1 MAIKLTKNEQKVQK
15 DHLKQYQRYL
25 PTLQLKKQ
33 QLQSVIMK
41 TKAELDEKEVERAQ
55 MIGDLDDW
63 VAVFVENEIFD
74 EDMKLDYL
82 VQPDTVICK
91 NENIAGVTVPAFQE
105 LTFKDISY
113 DVDDYPLWVDTAI
126 IKLREIA
133 RLDALVSTLRKQEAL
148 LEKELRSTSQR
159 VNLFEKVK
167 IPEAKE
173 NIRVIGVFLGDQ
185 QTAAVVRGKISK
197 KKFNGGGT
205 MIEKMKMVYV
215 VSSVSRKDEMLEGLR
230 NLGLLHLAEKKSP
243 ARAATER
250 FTTLSKTATELLDYA
265 PDKKSKNKNSAP
277 VLSDKEFEEMYQGVL
292 NALDKKS
299 TLVQDISAANAE
311 IERIK
316 AWGEF
321 SPAEL
326 KQLKEAGY
334 DLHFYRLGKR
344 EYEMAVQDESV
355 QMVRLASIDKMD
367 TVAVIGSLPATIPAA
382 EFAIPEKGIDELTK
396 EIEDSQKQIAE
407 CEEVFKKA
415 AVYESS
421 FQVQMLK
428 AQNAENYSSASE
440 TAESDEDFVW
450 ISGYLPEEDLS
461 RFKAAAKENGWA
473 WAQEDVAEDD
483 MQIPTKVKYGKVS
496 RLIKPVFD
504 ILGILPGYRE
514 PDISLWFF
522 LFFTLFFAMIIGDA
536 GYGCLILIGTIAYAA
551 KSKKFNN
558 AVICYLYYRS

>member
-1 MAIKLTKNEQKVQK
+1 
-15 DHLKQYQRYL
+15 
-25 PTLQLKKQ
+25 
-33 QLQSVIMK
+33 
-41 TKAELDEKEVERAQ
+41 
-55 MIGDLDDW
+55 
-63 VAVFVENEIFD
+63 
-74 EDMKLDYL
+74 
-82 VQPDTVICK
+82 
-91 NENIAGVTVPAFQE
+91 
-105 LTFKDISY
+105 
-113 DVDDYPLWVDTAI
+113 
-126 IKLREIA
+126 
-133 RLDALVSTLRKQEAL
+133 
-148 LEKELRSTSQR
+148 
-159 VNLFEKVK
+159 
-167 IPEAKE
+167 
-173 NIRVIGVFLGDQ
+173 
-185 QTAAVVRGKISK
+185 
-197 KKFNGGGT
+197 
-205 MIEKMKMVYV
+205 
-215 VSSVSRKDEMLEGLR
+215 MLEGLR

-265 PDKKSKNKNSAP
+265 PDKKSKNKNSVP

-316 AWGEF
+316 AWGEL

-344 EYEMAVQDESV
+344 EYEMAVQDENV

-367 TVAVIGSLPATIPAA
+367 TVAVIGSLPATIPAT

-407 CEEVFKKA
+407 CDEVFKKA

-483 MQIPTKVKYGKVS
+483 MQIPTKVKYGKVCFH
-496 RLIKPVFD
+496 V
-504 ILGILPGYRE
+504 
-514 PDISLWFF
+514 
-522 LFFTLFFAMIIGDA
+522 
-536 GYGCLILIGTIAYAA
+536 C
-551 KSKKFNN
+551 KKFASQPLG
-558 AVICYLYYRS
+558 AVFFQDIENRIFPFGSSCSLHCSLR

>member
-1 MAIKLTKNEQKVQK
+1 
-15 DHLKQYQRYL
+15 
-25 PTLQLKKQ
+25 
-33 QLQSVIMK
+33 
-41 TKAELDEKEVERAQ
+41 
-55 MIGDLDDW
+55 
-63 VAVFVENEIFD
+63 
-74 EDMKLDYL
+74 
-82 VQPDTVICK
+82 
-91 NENIAGVTVPAFQE
+91 
-105 LTFKDISY
+105 
-113 DVDDYPLWVDTAI
+113 
-126 IKLREIA
+126 
-133 RLDALVSTLRKQEAL
+133 
-148 LEKELRSTSQR
+148 
-159 VNLFEKVK
+159 
-167 IPEAKE
+167 
-173 NIRVIGVFLGDQ
+173 
-185 QTAAVVRGKISK
+185 
-197 KKFNGGGT
+197 
-205 MIEKMKMVYV
+205 MIEKMKMVCV
-215 VSSVSRKDEMLEGLR
+215 VSSVSRKDEMLDGLR
-230 NLGLLHLAEKKSP
+230 TLGLLHLAEKKSP
-243 ARAATER
+243 ARAVAER
-250 FTTLSKTATELLDYA
+250 FTTLSKTASALTDYA
-265 PDKKSKNKNSAP
+265 PDKKSRSKENTP
-277 VLSDKEFEEMYQGVL
+277 VLSDSEFEEMYQGVL
-292 NALDKKS
+292 SALDRKS
-299 TLVQDISAANAE
+299 ALEQEISAANAE

-496 RLIKPVFD
+496 RLIKRRTVAN
-504 ILGILPGYRE
+504 E
-514 PDISLWFF
+514 
-522 LFFTLFFAMIIGDA
+522 ACDA
-536 GYGCLILIGTIAYAA
+536 GRVLVNDKPA
-551 KSKKFNN
+551 KASVQVKTGDTVEIQFGSRNVKVEVLEVKETVKKDEVESMFRY
-558 AVICYLYYRS
+558 I